1 MLSAN
6 AASGNTNFH
15 GRKKHSKTAD
25 ATEKSACDETAERE
39 KTPEKI
45 GNPTHPSFA
54 VIFKNPSLKEQ
65 RRRQTKNG
73 AKEHCTMRF
82 VRQNETAERP

>member
-25 ATEKSACDETAERE
+25 ASKRALVMKPPKE

-73 AKEHCTMRF
+73 AKEHCTMLF